1 MLNAGGPKPDFER
14 FAGMVT
20 AAVSSS
26 IENNMIH
33 PMSRAELAASAA
45 RVLRNGTA
53 LPLTRQPSGVDY
65 LAQLDGLA
73 AGGSPRGILTST
85 LCGVSQFTRL
95 LSESYNGSAKCYH
108 EAFLGWPLDHELG
121 RFLVAKLS
129 EIVALK
135 RMGVAVGLNFI
146 KDSQVP
152 ALAGKKLADLA
163 NVPISY
169 FVKPDRH
176 VLRLM
181 LATTHRHQL
190 NHDLISLPEVNAKDF
205 YAQNAPQNSWPRGR
219 THELRRN
226 GEKGQWDCVDDVLHW
241 AQEARTVPLEIDRL
255 LYLIGSGSYVDGQ
268 TLEVSQATR
277 YECYFSKLFA
287 GA

>member
-1 MLNAGGPKPDFER
+1 MRNAGGPGPHFER
-14 FAGMVT
+14 FAGMLA

-45 RVLRNGTA
+45 RVLRNDIA
-53 LPLTRQPSGVDY
+53 LPLTRQPSRVDY
-65 LAQLDGLA
+65 LVQLDALA
-73 AGGSPRGILTST
+73 AGGSPRGILTSA
-85 LCGVSQFTRL
+85 LSGVSGFTRL
-95 LSESYNGSAKCYH
+95 LSEGYNGSAECYH
-108 EAFLGWPLDHELG
+108 ETFLDWPLDHEHG
-121 RFLVAKLS
+121 RFLVDRLS
-129 EIVALK
+129 EIAALD

-152 ALAGKKLADLA
+152 ALAGKQLADLA

-169 FVKPDRH
+169 FVKPDMH

-181 LATTHRHQL
+181 LATTNRHEL
-190 NHDLISLPEVNAKDF
+190 NRDLIVLPESNAKRL
-205 YAQNAPQNSWPRGR
+205 YAQNAAHNFWPGGR
-219 THELRRN
+219 THELRPN

-241 AQEARTVPLEIDRL
+241 AHEAGTVPLEIDRL
-255 LYLIGSGSYVDGQ
+255 LYLIGSGRYLDGQ
-268 TLEVSQATR
+268 KLKVSQTTR
-277 YECYFSKLFA
+277 YECYFLKLRA